1 MIERTTAITRTTATT
16 NEPRWESG
24 IRRGRDTIEV
34 LIPQVHDRPTSGSP
48 IHVDADVLYQAID
61 LLHVLVLTLDP
72 LKDDGADLGAQYRLR
87 IATRQI
93 ATRLE
98 EAVLADVDTDYGDP
112 CRAVIAELAG
122 APTATPAQ
130 NARIEG
136 VYDRL
141 TPGTAGRGAS

>member
-1 MIERTTAITRTTATT
+1 MTDHTDHATNSTRTPATT
-16 NEPRWESG
+16 ERPWESG

-34 LIPQVHDRPTSGSP
+34 LIPHVHDSPTSGNP
-48 IHVDADVLYQAID
+48 IHVDADVLYQAIE

-98 EAVLADVDTDYGDP
+98 EAVLADVDMDYGEP
-112 CRAVIAELAG
+112 CRAFLAELAG
-122 APTATPAQ
+122 HDEDEKAT
-130 NARIEG
+130 G
-136 VYDRL
+136 
-141 TPGTAGRGAS
+141 AGRSAP